1 MDVKALQ
8 SRLRAFAAERG
19 WPSFHSPKNLAM
31 ALMVEAAELLELFQW
46 LTTAQSHT
54 LTQDPHD
61 KERVGD
67 EMADVLL
74 YLLQL
79 ADHTGVDLNEA
90 VERKLR
96 KNAIKHPPKN
106 PPPAPVLEPMSGPK
120 VHLLV
125 DWENVQPKGVDLK
138 ALVPEG
144 TDVWLFHGPGQKVDS
159 ARFAA
164 EYETSRVTL
173 VPSARAG
180 KNALD
185 FHLTFYIGYISARQ
199 QDATFVVVSNDT
211 GYDPMLEHSRL
222 LGFSARRQV
231 LQRMA
236 AVPVVASVAPAIAD
250 PMSAELAAK
259 IPVAKASAKAKHQA
273 SVKAQVNAVPPTVS
287 ASAKTSAAT
296 EKATRQ
302 DVQALVL
309 LLQQMKPSNR
319 PAHREVLLAVIK
331 AQLGESSAY
340 SPRVAHALAQLQAQQ
355 WVALKGDGV
364 NYSSRPR
371 TAQTLAKAAPVKKK
385 AVTKPAVKTV
395 EKPVRPATSA
405 SKKPAA
411 KKKVTV
417 VKSVTAAPPS
427 SPTLAQMAR
436 KVIASL
442 TKMPSNRPTRQ
453 PALRAFIRTQIGA
466 APGDDVVANKV
477 LSLLQARGA
486 VVESGQTLTY
496 PQLDTKT
503 QAKTA

>member
-8 SRLRAFAAERG
+8 ARLRTFAVERD
-19 WPSFHSPKNLAM
+19 WPPFHSPKNLAM

-79 ADHTGVDLNEA
+79 ADHTGVDLDEA

-96 KNAIKHPPKN
+96 KNAVKHPPKN
-106 PPPAPVLEPMSGPK
+106 PPPAPVLEPTSGPK

-173 VPSARAG
+173 VPSARGG

-185 FHLTFYIGYISARQ
+185 FHLTYYIGYISAKQ
-199 QDATFVVVSNDT
+199 KDATFVVVSNDT

-231 LQRMA
+231 FQRMA
-236 AVPVVASVAPAIAD
+236 AVPVVASVVLAIAH
-250 PMSAELAAK
+250 PTSAELAAK
-259 IPVAKASAKAKHQA
+259 IPAAKAKTQTP
-273 SVKAQVNAVPPTVS
+273 VKALVKVVPPAVS
-287 ASAKTSAAT
+287 ASAKSSAAT
-296 EKATRQ
+296 AKATRQ
-302 DVQALVL
+302 DVQALVQ
-309 LLQQMKPSNR
+309 LLQQMTPSNR

-331 AQLGESSAY
+331 AQLGEASVD

-355 WVALKGDGV
+355 WVVLKGDGV
-364 NYSSRPR
+364 GYSSGPG
-371 TAQTLAKAAPVKKK
+371 AVQALAKAAPVKKRP
-385 AVTKPAVKTV
+385 VTKPAAKTV
-395 EKPVRPATSA
+395 ATPVRPTTPAI
-405 SKKPAA
+405 KKSAA
-411 KKKVTV
+411 KKNLAV
-417 VKSVTAAPPS
+417 VKPVTAAPPTQ
-427 SPTLAQMAR
+427 PTLAQMAR

-442 TKMPSNRPTRQ
+442 TKMPGNRPTRQ

-477 LSLLQARGA
+477 LSLLQAKGA
-486 VVESGQTLTY
+486 VAESGQLLTY
-496 PQLDTKT
+496 PQLDTKR
-503 QAKTA
+503 QANTA